1 MMQAG
6 AGRAEAVPL
15 KQNLMG
21 IGRLRTHIEPCR
33 SPPAAGTFLWGQRWQ
48 SGLRALHTLV
58 EEFSV
63 LGVHVQHWMLIAALI
78 TAIAVVSGLRK

>member
-1 MMQAG
+1 MPPG
-6 AGRAEAVPL
+6 GRRSKTEFNGYGPLVNPHRTVPGPL
-15 KQNLMG
+15 
-21 IGRLRTHIEPCR
+21 
-33 SPPAAGTFLWGQRWQ
+33 AAGTFLWGQRWQ

-63 LGVHVQHWMLIAALI
+63 LGVHVQYWMLIAALI